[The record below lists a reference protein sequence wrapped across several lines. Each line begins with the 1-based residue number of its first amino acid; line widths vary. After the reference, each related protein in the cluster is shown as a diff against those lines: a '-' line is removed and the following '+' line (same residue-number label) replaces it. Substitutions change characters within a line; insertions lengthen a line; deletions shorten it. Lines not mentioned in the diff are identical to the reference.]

1 MHFLNLS
8 ESSDY
13 TTLALDTRPTL
24 GSLSKSVNV
33 SSLSHFFPKPYQTPS
48 RRRQDEDYIEKQQL
62 SKSIDFYRCYH
73 SGLSDKLC

>member
-48 RRRQDEDYIEKQQL
+48 RRRQDED
-62 SKSIDFYRCYH
+62 
-73 SGLSDKLC
+73 